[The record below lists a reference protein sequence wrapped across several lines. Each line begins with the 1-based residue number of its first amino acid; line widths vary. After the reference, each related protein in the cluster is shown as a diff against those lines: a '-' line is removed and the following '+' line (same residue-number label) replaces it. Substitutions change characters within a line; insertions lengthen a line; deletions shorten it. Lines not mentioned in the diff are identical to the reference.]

1 MKIVMDLMLWLAPF
15 FLVSGGF
22 CLSRFKKMRFQR
34 YVFYAVILCVAFLI
48 DLNSLKFSNHWL
60 NVTWF
65 LSLTLIFSE
74 IFWSVNR
81 FKNRLFYL
89 ISLVMGILIFSYTFR
104 QWLIRGPGQV
114 SSLWES
120 KVVSEHSRGDDR
132 YRIRE
137 EIKDQKTH
145 DKTFKLYKC
154 LRFMPMEKYKDKFK
168 IPDGYDRAQFRFR
181 WHVRNGAVMVDI
193 IGDYD
198 VLWTLLGETV
208 E

>member
-81 FKNRLFYL
+81 FKNRLFYS
-89 ISLVMGILIFSYTFR
+89 ISLVMGILILNVQTVAYQRLGKSAR
-104 QWLIRGPGQV
+104 M
-114 SSLWES
+114 ES
-120 KVVSEHSRGDDR
+120 KYINIRRIVVG
-132 YRIRE
+132 
-137 EIKDQKTH
+137 
-145 DKTFKLYKC
+145 
-154 LRFMPMEKYKDKFK
+154 
-168 IPDGYDRAQFRFR
+168 
-181 WHVRNGAVMVDI
+181 
-193 IGDYD
+193 
-198 VLWTLLGETV
+198 
-208 E
+208 